1 MKKKKFNIP
10 TEVSLEVTDVR
21 ICDPETLET
30 LETLIGPIPVAKITE
45 TKPKKENIFDSFIGR
60 IKNGRISKK

>member
-10 TEVSLEVTDVR
+10 TEVSFEVTDVR
-21 ICDPETLET
+21 ICDPET

-60 IKNGRISKK
+60 IKNGRISKE

>member
-10 TEVSLEVTDVR
+10 IEVSFEVTDVR

-30 LETLIGPIPVAKITE
+30 FNWPH
-45 TKPKKENIFDSFIGR
+45 FHS
-60 IKNGRISKK
+60 KNNGNQT